1 MDMSPASRI
10 DRSERSTG
18 VELFTAQN
26 IIQKNSGVLIPQ
38 KNIIE
43 TANYYISIL
52 SKLFIKNENVLQD
65 ALPSYLKDRHLMCQL

>member
-1 MDMSPASRI
+1 MSPASRI
-10 DRSERSTG
+10 DQSERSPG

-43 TANYYISIL
+43 TANYYISTH

>member
-1 MDMSPASRI
+1 MSPASRI
-10 DRSERSTG
+10 DQSERSPG

-43 TANYYISIL
+43 TANYYISIP
-52 SKLFIKNENVLQD
+52 SKLLIKNENVLQD

>member
-1 MDMSPASRI
+1 MSPASRI
-10 DRSERSTG
+10 DRSERSPG

-38 KNIIE
+38 QNIIE